1 MPIKI
6 SNLSYTYSKKT
17 PFEYQALRDISLE
30 INDGDFVAFV
40 GHTGSGK
47 STLIQH
53 LNALLQADS
62 GIIEIDEFTL
72 NGGKKK
78 NKQIKKLRKKVGVV
92 FQFPE
97 YQLFEESVEKDVMYG
112 PRNFKVDKETALK
125 KAHEVLDYVGLD
137 ESYYKRSPFELSG
150 GEKRRVAIA
159 GVLSFEPDI
168 LVLDEPTAG
177 LDPDGQRMIL
187 SLLKKMNQDG
197 HTIIIV
203 THDMDIVLK
212 YCNKVFVLK
221 DGELA
226 FNGTPHELFT
236 NNPSEYSIEI
246 PKLYQLVEALNKKG
260 HHLDASKINNIHD
273 LVSSFKKDK

>member
-1 MPIKI
+1 MDRLP
-6 SNLSYTYSKKT
+6 KKDLLKDLV
-17 PFEYQALRDISLE
+17 P
-30 INDGDFVAFV
+30 
-40 GHTGSGK
+40 
-47 STLIQH
+47 
-53 LNALLQADS
+53 ALLPLLLSGELRPDS
-62 GIIEIDEFTL
+62 RRVHKDDVLDRKRQVLAVRKLDDDASAEGVSEQRRLFDPKRL
-72 NGGKKK
+72 
-78 NKQIKKLRKKVGVV
+78 QKLRKKVGVV
-92 FQFPE
+92 LQFPE

-112 PRNFKVDKETALK
+112 PRNFKVDKETALE